1 MKVTFENI
9 APDIGSSFRMI
20 HWLSENDKFFW
31 HQHPEYEIIF
41 IKKGNGSIRVGD
53 FQGRYEEGQLLFL
66 GPNLPHTG
74 LGYRVIGEHEE
85 IIVQLREDFLGKSI
99 WDAPEMGQIHRLFD
113 RSKRG
118 MVFNGSKKEKVG
130 ALLEKMLE
138 KEPFQRLL
146 ILLEVLQQMAEI
158 DEFEL
163 MNASSTLADVTHLD
177 EQRMLA
183 IYQFVE
189 ENYKKTISMHEIA
202 EIANLTIPSFCRYF
216 KKKTRQTF
224 IDFLNEYRV
233 NQACKSL
240 QTSKGVTEICFD
252 SGFNNVSH
260 FNKTFKKVTG
270 KSPKEYRSDLTR

>member
-1 MKVTFENI
+1 MKITYENI
-9 APDIGSSFRMI
+9 APDSGSSFRMI

-41 IKKGNGSIRVGD
+41 IKKGSGSIRVGD

-74 LGYRVIGEHEE
+74 LGYGVVGEHEE
-85 IIVQLREDFLGKSI
+85 IIIQVREDFLGSTF
-99 WDAPEMGQIHRLFD
+99 WNAPEMGQIHRLFE

-118 MVFNGSKKEKVG
+118 VVFNGSKKEKIG
-130 ALLEKMLE
+130 QLLNQMIEE
-138 KEPFQRLL
+138 QPFQRLL
-146 ILLEVLQQMAEI
+146 ILLEILQKMAEI
-158 DEFEL
+158 DEYEL
-163 MNASSTLADVTHLD
+163 MNASSTLVDLTHLD

-183 IYQFVE
+183 IYKFVE
-189 ENYKKTISMHEIA
+189 EKYKQVISIQEVA
-202 EIANLTIPSFCRYF
+202 EVAHLTVPSFCRYF

-233 NQACKSL
+233 NQACKGL
-240 QTSKGVTEICFD
+240 QTSKGITEICFD

-270 KSPKEYRSDLTR
+270 KSPKAYRNELK

>member
-1 MKVTFENI
+1 MKITYENI
-9 APDIGSSFRMI
+9 APDSGSSFRMI

-41 IKKGNGSIRVGD
+41 IKKGSGSIRVGD

-74 LGYRVIGEHEE
+74 LGYGVVGEHEE
-85 IIVQLREDFLGKSI
+85 IIIQVREDFLGSTF
-99 WDAPEMGQIHRLFD
+99 WNAPEMGQIHRLFE

-118 MVFNGSKKEKVG
+118 VVFNGSKKEKIG
-130 ALLEKMLE
+130 QLLNQMIEE
-138 KEPFQRLL
+138 QPFQRLL
-146 ILLEVLQQMAEI
+146 ILLEILQKMAEI
-158 DEFEL
+158 DEYEL
-163 MNASSTLADVTHLD
+163 MNASSTLVDLTHLD

-183 IYQFVE
+183 IYKFVE
-189 ENYKKTISMHEIA
+189 EKYKQVISIQEVA
-202 EIANLTIPSFCRYF
+202 EVAHLTVPSFCRYF

-233 NQACKSL
+233 NQACKGL
-240 QTSKGVTEICFD
+240 QTSKGITEICFD

-270 KSPKEYRSDLTR
+270 KSPKVYRNELK

>member
-1 MKVTFENI
+1 MKVTYENI
-9 APDIGSSFRMI
+9 APDSGSSFRMI

-41 IKKGNGSIRVGD
+41 IKKGSGSIRVGD

-74 LGYRVIGEHEE
+74 LGYGVIGEHEE
-85 IIVQLREDFLGKSI
+85 IIIQVREDFLGSTF
-99 WDAPEMGQIHRLFD
+99 WNAPEMGQIHRLFE

-118 MVFNGSKKEKVG
+118 IVFNGSKKEEIG
-130 ALLEKMLE
+130 QLLNQMVEE
-138 KEPFQRLL
+138 QPFQRLL
-146 ILLEVLQQMAEI
+146 ILLEILQKMAEI
-158 DEFEL
+158 DEYEL
-163 MNASSTLADVTHLD
+163 MNASSTLVDHTHLD

-183 IYQFVE
+183 IYKFVE
-189 ENYKKTISMHEIA
+189 DKYKQGVSIQEVA
-202 EIANLTIPSFCRYF
+202 EVAHLTVPSFCRYF

-233 NQACKSL
+233 NQACKGL
-240 QTSKGVTEICFD
+240 QTTKGITEICFD

-270 KSPKEYRSDLTR
+270 KSPKEYRNELK

>member
-1 MKVTFENI
+1 MKITYENI
-9 APDIGSSFRMI
+9 APDSGSSFRMI

-41 IKKGNGSIRVGD
+41 IKKGSGSIRVGD

-74 LGYRVIGEHEE
+74 LGYGVVGEHEE
-85 IIVQLREDFLGKSI
+85 IIIQVREDFLGSTF
-99 WDAPEMGQIHRLFD
+99 WNAPEMGQIHRLFE

-118 MVFNGSKKEKVG
+118 VVFNGSKKEKIG
-130 ALLEKMLE
+130 QLLNQMIEE
-138 KEPFQRLL
+138 QPFKRLL
-146 ILLEVLQQMAEI
+146 ILLEILQKMAEI
-158 DEFEL
+158 DEYEL
-163 MNASSTLADVTHLD
+163 MNASSTLVDLTHLD

-183 IYQFVE
+183 IYKFVE
-189 ENYKKTISMHEIA
+189 EKYKQVISIQEVA
-202 EIANLTIPSFCRYF
+202 EVAHLTVPSFCRYF

-233 NQACKSL
+233 NQACKGL
-240 QTSKGVTEICFD
+240 QTSKGITEICFD

-270 KSPKEYRSDLTR
+270 KSPKAYRNELK

>member
-41 IKKGNGSIRVGD
+41 IKKGSGSIRVGD

-74 LGYRVIGEHEE
+74 LGYGVIGEHEE
-85 IIVQLREDFLGKSI
+85 IIIQLREDFLGKTI
-99 WDAPEMGQIHRLFD
+99 WDAPEMQQIHRLFE

-118 MVFNGSKKEKVG
+118 MVFNGSKKEKIG
-130 ALLEKMLE
+130 ELLEKMLE

-146 ILLEVLQQMAEI
+146 ILLDVLQKMAEI
-158 DEFEL
+158 QEFEL

-183 IYQFVE
+183 IYKFVE
-189 ENYKKTISMHEIA
+189 ENYKKTIAMKDIA
-202 EIANLTIPSFCRYF
+202 EVANLTIPSFCRYF

-270 KSPKEYRSDLTR
+270 KSPKEYRFGLK

>member
-41 IKKGNGSIRVGD
+41 IKKGSGSIRVGD

-74 LGYRVIGEHEE
+74 LGYGVIGEHEE
-85 IIVQLREDFLGKSI
+85 IIIQLREDFLGKTI
-99 WDAPEMGQIHRLFD
+99 WDAPEMQQIHRLFE

-118 MVFNGSKKEKVG
+118 IVFNGSKKEKVG
-130 ALLEKMLE
+130 ELLEKMLE

-146 ILLEVLQQMAEI
+146 ILLDVLQKMAEI
-158 DEFEL
+158 QEFEL

-183 IYQFVE
+183 IYKFVE
-189 ENYKKTISMHEIA
+189 ENYKKTIAMKDIA
-202 EIANLTIPSFCRYF
+202 EVANLTIPSFCRYF

-270 KSPKEYRSDLTR
+270 KSPKEYRFEIK

>member
-1 MKVTFENI
+1 MKVTYENI
-9 APDIGSSFRMI
+9 APDSGSSFRMI

-41 IKKGNGSIRVGD
+41 IKKGSGSIRVGD

-74 LGYRVIGEHEE
+74 LGYGVIGEHEE
-85 IIVQLREDFLGKSI
+85 IIIQVREDFLGSTF
-99 WDAPEMGQIHRLFD
+99 WNAPEMGQIHRLFE

-118 MVFNGSKKEKVG
+118 IVFNGSKKEEIG
-130 ALLEKMLE
+130 QLLNQMVEE
-138 KEPFQRLL
+138 QPFQRLL
-146 ILLEVLQQMAEI
+146 ILLEILQKMAEI
-158 DEFEL
+158 DEYEL
-163 MNASSTLADVTHLD
+163 MNASSTLVDLTHLD

-183 IYQFVE
+183 IYKFVE
-189 ENYKKTISMHEIA
+189 DKYKQGVSIQEVA
-202 EIANLTIPSFCRYF
+202 EVAHLTVPSFCRYF

-233 NQACKSL
+233 NQACKGL
-240 QTSKGVTEICFD
+240 QTSKGITEICFD

-270 KSPKEYRSDLTR
+270 KSPKAYRNELK

>member
-41 IKKGNGSIRVGD
+41 IKKGSGSIRVGD

-74 LGYRVIGEHEE
+74 LGYGVIGEHEE
-85 IIVQLREDFLGKSI
+85 IIIQLREDFLGKTI
-99 WDAPEMGQIHRLFD
+99 WDAPEMQQIHRLFE

-118 MVFNGSKKEKVG
+118 IVFNGSKKEKVG
-130 ALLEKMLE
+130 ELLEKMLE
-138 KEPFQRLL
+138 KEPFRRLL
-146 ILLEVLQQMAEI
+146 ILLDVLQKMAEI
-158 DEFEL
+158 QEFEL

-183 IYQFVE
+183 IYKFVE
-189 ENYKKTISMHEIA
+189 ENYKKTIAMKDIA
-202 EIANLTIPSFCRYF
+202 EVANLTIPSFCRYF

-270 KSPKEYRSDLTR
+270 KSPKEYRFEIK

>member
-41 IKKGNGSIRVGD
+41 IKKGSGSIRVGD

-118 MVFNGSKKEKVG
+118 IVFNGSKKEKVG

-138 KEPFQRLL
+138 NEPFQRLL

-189 ENYKKTISMHEIA
+189 ENYKKTIAMHEIA

>member
-1 MKVTFENI
+1 MKIAYENI
-9 APDIGSSFRMI
+9 APDSGSSFRMI

-41 IKKGNGSIRVGD
+41 IKKGSGSIRVGD

-74 LGYRVIGEHEE
+74 LGYGVIGEHEE
-85 IIVQLREDFLGKSI
+85 IIIQVREDFLGSTF
-99 WDAPEMGQIHRLFD
+99 WNAPEMGQIHRLFE

-118 MVFNGSKKEKVG
+118 VVFNGSKKEKIG
-130 ALLEKMLE
+130 QLLNQMIEE
-138 KEPFQRLL
+138 QPFQRLL
-146 ILLEVLQQMAEI
+146 ILLEILQKMAEI
-158 DEFEL
+158 DEYEL
-163 MNASSTLADVTHLD
+163 MNASSTLVDLTHLD

-183 IYQFVE
+183 IYKFVE
-189 ENYKKTISMHEIA
+189 EKYKQVISIQEVA
-202 EIANLTIPSFCRYF
+202 EVAHLTVPSFCRYF

-233 NQACKSL
+233 NQVCKGL
-240 QTSKGVTEICFD
+240 QTSKGITEICFD

-270 KSPKEYRSDLTR
+270 KSPKAYRNELK